1 MSVPAAFVGV
11 ILIWATTPL
20 AIKWSGEG
28 VSFSG
33 TAGAIRQAGQ
43 KWTVAFFEPGEAT
56 MHGKHAK
63 AETPQEVAP

>member
-1 MSVPAAFVGV
+1 MV
-11 ILIWATTPL
+11 
-20 AIKWSGEG
+20 KWSGEG
-28 VSFSG
+28 MSFSG